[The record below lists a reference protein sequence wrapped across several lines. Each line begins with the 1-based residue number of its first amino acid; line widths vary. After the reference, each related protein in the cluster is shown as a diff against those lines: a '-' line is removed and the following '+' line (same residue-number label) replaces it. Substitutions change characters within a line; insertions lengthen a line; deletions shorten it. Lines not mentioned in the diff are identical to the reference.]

1 MKVYFSTKRKHP
13 CVTPDAWV
21 SPRVLRMIGIFSKK
35 KKMIGIDICNDVNE
49 PNYL

>member
-21 SPRVLRMIGIFSKK
+21 SPRVLRMIGI
-35 KKMIGIDICNDVNE
+35 DICNDVNE